1 MIVVNTVCR
10 YEGRP
15 YIDNLKYIIKT
26 FLCKYKNA
34 V

>member
-15 YIDNLKYIIKT
+15 YINNLKYMQEIKVKYII
-26 FLCKYKNA
+26 LH
-34 V
+34 